1 MFSRQFLYFLSF
13 RYWNSIKESV
23 QNSGPFPWFPNIPML
38 SGFSISGCQTIRPFF
53 SDFHIN
59 TVGRDVLIGGVR
71 ISLPKLYEGVEKMN
85 LYETI
90 KAAVTTRQAAESF
103 GLAVNKHGMARCPFH
118 DDHHPSLKLDKRY
131 YCFACGESGDV
142 IDFTARFFGISGH
155 SAAIKLARDFG
166 IDPRPPTE
174 SNIPIPDAEQFQ
186 KAVPPCI
193 LSLAQDVQQ
202 YRRWKRDFA
211 PESQNVIW
219 DDRFVAGCRNLSH
232 AEYLLDCALEA
243 GCAA

>member
-1 MFSRQFLYFLSF
+1 
-13 RYWNSIKESV
+13 
-23 QNSGPFPWFPNIPML
+23 
-38 SGFSISGCQTIRPFF
+38 
-53 SDFHIN
+53 
-59 TVGRDVLIGGVR
+59 
-71 ISLPKLYEGVEKMN
+71 MN

-103 GLAVNKHGMARCPFH
+103 GIGVNKHGMALCPFH

-166 IDPRPPTE
+166 IDPRPPTQAHTPLP
-174 SNIPIPDAEQFQ
+174 NAEPFHEE
-186 KAVPPCI
+186 PPCI
-193 LSLAQDVQQ
+193 FSLAQELQQ
-202 YRRWKRDFA
+202 YRRWKREYA
-211 PESQNVIW
+211 PEEPGQPYE
-219 DDRFVAGCRNLSH
+219 DRFVEACRNLSH

>member
-1 MFSRQFLYFLSF
+1 
-13 RYWNSIKESV
+13 
-23 QNSGPFPWFPNIPML
+23 
-38 SGFSISGCQTIRPFF
+38 
-53 SDFHIN
+53 
-59 TVGRDVLIGGVR
+59 
-71 ISLPKLYEGVEKMN
+71 MN

-90 KAAVTTRQAAESF
+90 KAAVTSRQAAESF
-103 GLAVNKHGMARCPFH
+103 GIGVSKNGMALCPFH

-174 SNIPIPDAEQFQ
+174 LNIPMPDAEQFQ
-186 KAVPPCI
+186 ETEPPRI
-193 LSLAQDVQQ
+193 LSLAQDVKRL
-202 YRRWKRDFA
+202 RRWKREYVPDE
-211 PESQNVIW
+211 PGQPY
-219 DDRFVAGCRNLSH
+219 DDRFVASCRNLSH
-232 AEYLLDCALEA
+232 TEYLLDCALEA

>member
-1 MFSRQFLYFLSF
+1 
-13 RYWNSIKESV
+13 
-23 QNSGPFPWFPNIPML
+23 
-38 SGFSISGCQTIRPFF
+38 
-53 SDFHIN
+53 
-59 TVGRDVLIGGVR
+59 
-71 ISLPKLYEGVEKMN
+71 MN

-103 GLAVNKHGMARCPFH
+103 GFTVDKHGMAKCPFH

-142 IDFTARFFGISGH
+142 IDFTAKFFGISVH

-174 SNIPIPDAEQFQ
+174 LNIPRPDAEQFQ
-186 KAVPPCI
+186 KTEPPCI
-193 LSLAQDVQQ
+193 LSVAQDVQR
-202 YRRWKRDFA
+202 YRRWKREFA
-211 PESQNVIW
+211 PENPNEPY
-219 DDRFVAGCRNLSH
+219 DDRFVESCRNLSH
-232 AEYLLDCALEA
+232 TEYLLDCALEA